1 MFFLSFHPPLSS
13 VGMGR
18 QDNPGLMQQWFKLV
32 QQKNILVRY
41 ESELVIL

>member
-1 MFFLSFHPPLSS
+1 MFFPLHPPLAS

-18 QDNPGLMQQWFKLV
+18 QDNPDLMQQWFKLV